1 MTWRLVSLLT
11 KQPVDILNVH
21 FSDCRFTS
29 WKGGILLWKQHIV
42 KTQQLKM
49 FSKQIHFDH
58 FLISDQ
64 GGYTMPERSCKKRVP
79 LNFFIQNFVEWK
91 STHGKSDETVRYCF
105 GDLSSITALST
116 NPSLSLSL
124 AATKPPSLSFSSPT
138 SSRIV
143 PPPPPPTRP
152 HSNNPVLPSQVSGF
166 STITRI
172 DQVLAGIK
180 DRLNL

>member
-1 MTWRLVSLLT
+1 M
-11 KQPVDILNVH
+11 
-21 FSDCRFTS
+21 
-29 WKGGILLWKQHIV
+29 LWKQHIV

-79 LNFFIQNFVEWK
+79 LNFFIQNFVERK
-91 STHGKSDETVRYCF
+91 STHGKSDETVRYF
-105 GDLSSITALST
+105 FEIYQVSLPFPPTPLSPSHWQPL
-116 NPSLSLSL
+116 NP
-124 AATKPPSLSFSSPT
+124 LSFSSPT